1 MAPTTRTQNIIRIA
15 AGGAAAMTLFFAV
28 APTAVHACTGCCH
41 KSCTTQNVATQA
53 SKKPSTTKSTP
64 ARLPRFGDKGEMV
77 LAVQNALMQNGFT
90 LRGGATGVFDKNTRI
105 TLRNFQKVVGLKVTG
120 RVDAATAKVLKIN
133 VGTTDPTT
141 TAAPAAANFPFTVA
155 TLPKRGDQGD
165 AVIAVQKA
173 IEAAGTTVRG
183 GVDGVF
189 GLGVTRTLE
198 DFQRAK
204 GLPINGLLDETTAIA
219 LGLVAPAQA
228 PSAQSTAVTVA
239 FSVDSLPQRGERGD
253 RVRVL
258 QQALLSKGIKIRG
271 GADGSFGQLTSTAIR
286 RFQRQNGLTIT
297 GAMNAQTAYKLGLIE
312 APAMQLSVFPVQ
324 GPCSFIDTWHDPRG
338 AGRLHIGVDIIAP
351 KGNLVYAVADGTIT
365 RTYHVGRDKLS
376 GNGVRLTMADGTY
389 FFYGHFDTIAHGIA
403 VGVEVKAGQVLGTI
417 GATGNTS
424 TPHLHLEIHPGGG
437 DAINPYPIMKAIDA
451 CGVTTARSAKAR

>member
-1 MAPTTRTQNIIRIA
+1 MAPTSRTRNLIRLT
-15 AGGAAAMTLFFAV
+15 AGTAAAMTLFFAV
-28 APTAVHACTGCCH
+28 APTSVHACTGCCH
-41 KSCTTQNVATQA
+41 KSCAAQNVATQSA
-53 SKKPSTTKSTP
+53 KKPSSTKSTP
-64 ARLPRFGDKGEMV
+64 ARLPRFGDKGDLV

-90 LRGGATGVFDKNTRI
+90 LRGGATGVFDKNTRT

-120 RVDAATAKVLKIN
+120 RVDAATAKALKIS
-133 VGTTDPTT
+133 VATTSTP
-141 TAAPAAANFPFTVA
+141 APVAFPFTVA

-165 AVIAVQKA
+165 AVVAVQKA

-204 GLPINGLLDETTAIA
+204 GLPVNGLLDETTAAA
-219 LGLVAPAQA
+219 LGLVAPAAA
-228 PSAQSTAVTVA
+228 PAAQTTTATNVS
-239 FSVDSLPQRGERGD
+239 FSVDSLPRRGDSGD
-253 RVRVL
+253 RVRAL
-258 QQALLSKGIKIRG
+258 QQSLLSAGIKIRG
-271 GADGSFGQLTSTAIR
+271 GADGVFGQLTTTAIK
-286 RFQRQNGLTIT
+286 RFQRQNGLPIT

-338 AGRLHIGVDIIAP
+338 NGRLHIGVDIIAP

-389 FFYGHFDTIAHGIA
+389 FFYGHFDTIAPGIE
-403 VGVEVKAGQVLGTI
+403 VGVPVKAGQVIGTI

-451 CGVTTARSAKAR
+451 CGVTTARSAKAQ

>member
-1 MAPTTRTQNIIRIA
+1 MAPTTRTRNFIRLTTGTAAIA
-15 AGGAAAMTLFFAV
+15 TLFIGLSPVGGANAATNGKSNDQKSA
-28 APTAVHACTGCCH
+28 TAQ
-41 KSCTTQNVATQA
+41 KS
-53 SKKPSTTKSTP
+53 STKNTP
-64 ARLPRFGDKGEMV
+64 VRLPRFGDKGDLV

-90 LRGGATGVFDKNTRI
+90 LRGGATGVFDQNTRT

-120 RVDAATAKVLKIN
+120 RVDAATAKVLKISI
-133 VGTTDPTT
+133 GTIVS
-141 TAAPAAANFPFTVA
+141 APSTGNFPFTLA

-173 IEAAGTTVRG
+173 IETAGTTVRG
-183 GVDGVF
+183 GIDGVF

-198 DFQRAK
+198 DFQRTK
-204 GLPINGLLDETTAIA
+204 GLPVNGLLDETTATA
-219 LGLVAPAQA
+219 LGLVAPSQA
-228 PSAQSTAVTVA
+228 PAAQTTVA
-239 FSVDSLPQRGERGD
+239 SNISFSVDSLPQRGERGD
-253 RVRVL
+253 RVRAL
-258 QQALLSKGIKIRG
+258 QQSLLSAGIKIRG
-271 GADGSFGQLTSTAIR
+271 GADGTFGQLTTTAIK
-286 RFQRQNGLTIT
+286 RFQRQNGLPVT
-297 GAMNAQTAYKLGLIE
+297 GTMNAQTAYKLGLIE
-312 APAMQLSVFPVQ
+312 APVMQLSVFPVQ

-351 KGNLVYAVADGTIT
+351 KGNLVYAVADGIIT

-389 FFYGHFDTIAHGIA
+389 FFYGHFDTIAPGIE
-403 VGVEVKAGQVLGTI
+403 VGVAVKAGQVIGTI

-451 CGVTTARSAKAR
+451 CGVSTARSAKAQ

>member
-1 MAPTTRTQNIIRIA
+1 MAPTTRTRNFIRLT
-15 AGGAAAMTLFFAV
+15 AGTAAAITLFFAV
-28 APTAVHACTGCCH
+28 APTSVHACTGCCH
-41 KSCTTQNVATQA
+41 KACASQTVATQS
-53 SKKPSTTKSTP
+53 SKSSSSTKNTP
-64 ARLPRFGDKGEMV
+64 ARLPRFGEKGELV
-77 LAVQNALMQNGFT
+77 LAVQNALIQNGFT
-90 LRGGATGVFDKNTRI
+90 LRGGPTGVFDQNTRT

-120 RVDAATAKVLKIN
+120 RVNAATAKVLKISIAEAN
-133 VGTTDPTT
+133 TSPATT
-141 TAAPAAANFPFTVA
+141 NFPFTVA

-165 AVIAVQKA
+165 AVITVQKA
-173 IEAAGTTVRG
+173 IEAAGTQVRG
-183 GVDGVF
+183 GIDGIF

-204 GLPINGLLDETTAIA
+204 GLTINGLLDEVTASA
-219 LGLVAPAQA
+219 LGLIAPTAPAA
-228 PSAQSTAVTVA
+228 PSASAQTVA

-253 RVRVL
+253 RIRTL
-258 QQALLSKGIKIRG
+258 QQSLISKGIKIRG
-271 GADGSFGQLTSTAIR
+271 GADGVFGRLTSTALK

-338 AGRLHIGVDIIAP
+338 NGRLHIGVDIIAP

-389 FFYGHFDTIAHGIA
+389 FFYGHFDSIAPGIA
-403 VGVEVKAGQVLGTI
+403 VGTTVKAGQVIGTI

-437 DAINPYPIMKAIDA
+437 DAINPYPIMKAIDG
-451 CGVTTARSAKAR
+451 CNVTTARTATAR

>member
-1 MAPTTRTQNIIRIA
+1 MAPTTHTQKIVR
-15 AGGAAAMTLFFAV
+15 MTTGCLVAV
-28 APTAVHACTGCCH
+28 ALFVGVSPAISADASTGS
-41 KSCTTQNVATQA
+41 KSSMQK
-53 SKKPSTTKSTP
+53 SSTKNAP
-64 ARLPRFGDKGEMV
+64 VRLPRFGDKGDIV
-77 LAVQNALMQNGFT
+77 VAVQNALMQNGFT
-90 LRGGATGVFDKNTRI
+90 LRGGATGVFDQNTRT

-133 VGTTDPTT
+133 VEAPSSAPTST
-141 TAAPAAANFPFTVA
+141 SFPFTMD
-155 TLPKRGDQGD
+155 TLPQRGAQGD

-173 IEAAGTTVRG
+173 IEAAGTPVRG
-183 GVDGVF
+183 GIDGVF

-204 GLPINGLLDETTAIA
+204 GLTVNGLLDEATATA
-219 LGLVAPAQA
+219 LGLVAPASQA
-228 PSAQSTAVTVA
+228 PAAQTSTAATVA
-239 FSVDSLPQRGERGD
+239 FTIDSLPQRGERGD

-258 QQALLSKGIKIRG
+258 QQALVSSGIKIKG
-271 GADGSFGQLTSTAIR
+271 GADGIFGRLTTKAIK
-286 RFQRQNGLTIT
+286 RFQRLNAMTAT
-297 GAMNAQTAYKLGLIE
+297 GVMNAQTAYKLGLIE
-312 APAMQLSVFPVQ
+312 APAMQLNVFPVQ

-376 GNGVRLTMADGTY
+376 GNGVRLTLADGTY
-389 FFYGHFDTIAHGIA
+389 FFYGHFDTIAPGIA
-403 VGVEVKAGQVLGTI
+403 VGTTVTAGQVIGTI
-417 GATGNTS
+417 GATGNTT

-437 DAINPYPIMKAIDA
+437 EAINPYPIMKAIDG

>member
-1 MAPTTRTQNIIRIA
+1 MAPSTRTHNVTRLTAGAIA
-15 AGGAAAMTLFFAV
+15 TVALFIGLSPITAADAATNGTSKNQTSA
-28 APTAVHACTGCCH
+28 TAQ
-41 KSCTTQNVATQA
+41 KS
-53 SKKPSTTKSTP
+53 STKNTP
-64 ARLPRFGDKGEMV
+64 ARLPRFGDKGELV
-77 LAVQNALMQNGFT
+77 LAVQNALIQNGFT
-90 LRGGATGVFDKNTRI
+90 LRGGATGVFDQNTRT

-120 RVDAATAKVLKIN
+120 RVDAATAKVLKVSITSTN
-133 VGTTDPTT
+133 T
-141 TAAPAAANFPFTVA
+141 APASTSFPFTVE

-165 AVIAVQKA
+165 TVIAVQKA

-204 GLPINGLLDETTAIA
+204 GLIVNGLLDEATAAA
-219 LGLVAPAQA
+219 LGLIAPPQAPA
-228 PSAQSTAVTVA
+228 AQSSAVTNVS
-239 FSVDSLPQRGERGD
+239 FTIDSLPQRGERGD
-253 RVRVL
+253 RVRAL
-258 QQALLSKGIKIRG
+258 QQALLSAGIKIRG
-271 GADGSFGQLTSTAIR
+271 GADGSFGQLTTTAIK
-286 RFQRQNGLTIT
+286 RFQRQNGLAIT

-312 APAMQLSVFPVQ
+312 GPAMQLSVFPVQ
-324 GPCSFIDTWHDPRG
+324 GPCSFVDTWHDPRG
-338 AGRLHIGVDIIAP
+338 ADRLHIGVDIIAP

-389 FFYGHFDTIAHGIA
+389 FFYGHFDTIAPGIE
-403 VGVEVKAGQVLGTI
+403 VGVQVKAGQVIGTI

-451 CGVTTARSAKAR
+451 CGVTTARSAKAQ

>member
-1 MAPTTRTQNIIRIA
+1 MAPTTRTSNLIRLTAGTAAIA
-15 AGGAAAMTLFFAV
+15 TLFIGLSPVGGVDA
-28 APTAVHACTGCCH
+28 ATSS
-41 KSCTTQNVATQA
+41 KSSTQ
-53 SKKPSTTKSTP
+53 KSTTAQKSSTKNTP
-64 ARLPRFGDKGEMV
+64 ARLPRFGDKGELV
-77 LAVQNALMQNGFT
+77 IAVQNALIQNGFT
-90 LRGGATGVFDKNTRI
+90 LRGGATGVFDQNTRT

-120 RVDAATAKVLKIN
+120 RVDAATAKVLKISI
-133 VGTTDPTT
+133 GTTPS
-141 TAAPAAANFPFTVA
+141 APSSTNFPFTMA

-165 AVIAVQKA
+165 AVIAIQKA

-204 GLPINGLLDETTAIA
+204 GLPVNGLLDEATAVA

-228 PSAQSTAVTVA
+228 PTAQSTTVQNVS
-239 FSVDSLPQRGERGD
+239 FSIDSLPQRGERGD
-253 RVRVL
+253 RVRAL
-258 QQALLSKGIKIRG
+258 QQALLSAGIKIRG
-271 GADGSFGQLTSTAIR
+271 GADGSFGQLTTTAIK
-286 RFQRQNGLTIT
+286 RFQRQNGLSVT
-297 GAMNAQTAYKLGLIE
+297 GTMNAQTAYKLGLIE

-338 AGRLHIGVDIIAP
+338 SERLHIGVDIIAP

-389 FFYGHFDTIAHGIA
+389 FFYGHFDTIAPGIEI
-403 VGVEVKAGQVLGTI
+403 GVPVKAGQVIGTI

-451 CGVTTARSAKAR
+451 CGVTTARSATAR

>member
-1 MAPTTRTQNIIRIA
+1 MAPTTRTRKLTRLTA
-15 AGGAAAMTLFFAV
+15 AGVTTAALFISLSPVAGADAATS
-28 APTAVHACTGCCH
+28 G
-41 KSCTTQNVATQA
+41 KSSTSA
-53 SKKPSTTKSTP
+53 SAQKSSTKSTP

-120 RVDAATAKVLKIN
+120 RVDEATAKVLKIN
-133 VGTTDPTT
+133 VETTGSGIAST
-141 TAAPAAANFPFTVA
+141 PASTSFPFTVA

-165 AVIAVQKA
+165 AVISVQKA
-173 IEAAGTTVRG
+173 IEAAGTPVRG

-204 GLPINGLLDETTAIA
+204 GLPVNGLLDETTAVA

-228 PSAQSTAVTVA
+228 PSAQSAAAINNVA
-239 FSVDSLPQRGERGD
+239 FTIDSLPQRGERGD
-253 RVRVL
+253 RVRAL

-271 GADGSFGQLTSTAIR
+271 GADGSFGQLTSTAIK
-286 RFQRQNGLTIT
+286 RFQRQNGLEIT

-312 APAMQLSVFPVQ
+312 TPAMQLSVFPVQ

-389 FFYGHFDTIAHGIA
+389 FFYGHFDTIAPGIE
-403 VGVEVKAGQVLGTI
+403 VGVAVKAGQVLGTI

-451 CGVTTARSAKAR
+451 CGVTTARSAKAQ